1 MVDKKS
7 DDSVKW
13 EYFILQINLDNKQ
26 QEETTTNPEAASQK
40 LGGSLSP
47 DFIKEQFPDQYKN
60 QKKIIHPVNQLQNI
74 LNKLGDQGWE
84 MIESTNLGQLY
95 IFIFKKKKF
104 VP

>member
-1 MVDKKS
+1 MENVNTDNL
-7 DDSVKW
+7 DKW
-13 EYFILQINLDNKQ
+13 EYFILQINLDDKKQ
-26 QEETTTNPEAASQK
+26 EGNTTNPEAASQK